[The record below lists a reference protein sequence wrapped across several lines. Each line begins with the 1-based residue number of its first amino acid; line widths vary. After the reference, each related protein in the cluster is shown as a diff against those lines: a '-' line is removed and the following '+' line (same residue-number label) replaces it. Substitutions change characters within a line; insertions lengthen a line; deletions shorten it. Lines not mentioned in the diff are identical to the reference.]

1 MPAVNRALLH
11 RLYDP
16 LDGGV
21 LLVSTDGQER
31 VLFAS
36 APLLR
41 MYGCASEEELERR
54 CGGTLRG
61 MVFERDYRPLR
72 LLAPE
77 GSGTCLVSY
86 HYQNEGG
93 HFRTLEGTVK
103 RARLSGA
110 DEVWVIQ
117 LVCVEERRA
126 MLSADT
132 LTGLPGK
139 KEFEKRALQL
149 AERNRARGTIEEFC
163 PVRFNLTNFRE
174 YNRLNGSQAGDACLR
189 MIAGT
194 LSKAFP
200 GQLLCHLTGDLF
212 EGLLRRDGLEEALSR
227 VARVVDDYTGN
238 DTITLKAGI
247 YLAGPK
253 DDRDAIVHSFDMA
266 KLACDSIAKDA
277 TRSYAFYTDDMGERF
292 KMRMYIVENFDRALR
307 SGYIRV
313 FFQPVVRTMS
323 GRLCGF
329 EALSRWQDPERGEI
343 SPAVFVPVLED
354 ARLVGKLD
362 AFVVD
367 RVARVIRDRQ
377 KNGLWALPVSF
388 NLSKIDFDV
397 ADPFSMVETA
407 VQRYAIPRECMCVE
421 VTESVMAYD
430 RQRISEVI
438 GQFHS
443 AGYQVWLD
451 DFGSE
456 YSSLNSLHRFDFD
469 ELKIDMGFFS
479 DFDAR
484 SRKIITSIVAMAKL
498 LGVGTL
504 AEGVESEEQVR
515 FLRDIGCGKIQ
526 GYYYGRP
533 MSLEECMAYCERRR
547 LRAEYPDEG
556 RVYAAAEQVNFI
568 TELPTAVFSASEGN
582 VRILH
587 ENEAYRAQLG
597 IARRGDTDD
606 SRATGQAARS
616 RSDQGVAYAGRAA
629 GEADETPRRPVFP
642 LKGRLNAFLERVARD
657 GRRHSLTFVDSGSY
671 YKLDARKIAGDDA
684 HWLGEVNAY
693 NISDGKDARS
703 VSLLDRVG
711 RYAVHIY
718 DGIYLLDVAHDRID
732 VLGCTHFRVSVG
744 QRFEGIGGSFRSFA
758 EELVHPDDRERFVRF
773 IDVDNIYRRFE
784 DSGRSEVGD
793 LFRVR
798 REDGAYHWTVY
809 HAIVLNET
817 TPRNI
822 LLCEREDIWEA
833 KTKADR
839 DQLLPVMVD
848 SMGVGPAVTVG
859 STRDIYRELVLAT
872 CRNAG
877 LKLFWKDADLRYVG
891 ASDSLLRYFG
901 IEGMDGLVGKSDAEL
916 GWHVDCAQVV
926 EQDRRIL
933 QQGESKRGSVE
944 HLVVHGELR
953 LVSVT
958 EFPYYD
964 GNRVA
969 GVAGYFVDLED
980 VRDLTRSDVMDAQT
994 GCLNA
999 RGMLSACVMYHDA
1012 LALHG
1017 ENYEALLMSVGE
1029 YSRVC
1034 KALGA
1039 QRAEELPK
1047 AIAAALLARAPRGA
1061 VIGRTGACRF
1071 MCLCKEADSSL
1082 ADELL
1087 EAADGAVREFG
1098 MMTSRGTTPNLLHAV
1113 AWGTEAKE
1121 ADGVLDLL
1129 RRRLRKVE
1137 TARFGE
1143 VPLVAG
1149 GGVSFAPECFEGL
1162 PDVVFVLDPKTY
1174 ELVYANRTFRDAYGI
1189 PGALPEGAKCYE
1201 ILEGRDAPCEKCPN
1215 DQLRLDAFHC
1225 HYVCNSRAAHDL
1237 LMRDTLALWHGRTLR
1252 FSLGY
1257 NLSDFVQSS
1266 SDADLQALYEIGAN
1280 DAISTGMGESDPDRG
1295 IRRMIERIS
1304 QYLGSER
1311 IMVFEERDDDT
1322 VSCTYEWCHA
1332 GQMPLIDELQGIR
1345 RADVEA
1351 LYRLFRTSH
1360 MAMVSDFE
1368 AFAHENPDVRLHI
1381 PDIRNFV
1388 SGHLVMS
1395 GASLGFTMVVNVA
1408 PSVFKGM
1415 EALLS
1420 TLTSFIAVMLRNRST
1435 LHDAMEQSRRD
1446 LLTGALNRR
1455 GLQRFFDEWKG
1466 GEPLALISCDLNGL
1480 KEVNDERGHAAGD
1493 SLIAEA
1499 ARTLI
1504 DIFDRDHVVRM
1515 GGDEF
1520 VAIAQGYDDLT
1531 AQRAVERIKGE
1542 LAYRGISMAVGY
1554 AVYDRARVDRPHDAG
1569 TAVASAG
1576 GGPSGEWPA
1585 VDLDALAKAADRS
1598 MYQDKARMYR
1608 RSEVMASEEVAED

>member
-1 MPAVNRALLH
+1 MPVVNRALLH

-21 LLVSTDGQER
+21 LLVSADGQER
-31 VLFAS
+31 ILFAS

-61 MVFERDYRPLR
+61 MVYERDYRPLR
-72 LLAPE
+72 LLAPD

-86 HYQNEGG
+86 HYQNEKG
-93 HFRTLEGTVK
+93 HFRTLEGTAK
-103 RARLSGA
+103 RARLAGA

-117 LVCVEERRA
+117 LVCAEERRA
-126 MLSADT
+126 LLSADT

-149 AERNRARGTIEEFC
+149 AERNRARGTIEELC

-174 YNRLNGSQAGDACLR
+174 YNRLNGSQSGDACLR
-189 MIAGT
+189 MIART
-194 LSKAFP
+194 LSEAFP

-212 EGLLRRDGLEEALSR
+212 EGLLKRDGLEEALSR
-227 VARVVDDYTGN
+227 AARVVDGYTRN
-238 DTITLKAGI
+238 DTITLKTGI

-307 SGYIRV
+307 NGYIRV
-313 FFQPVVRTMS
+313 YFQPVVRTMS
-323 GRLCGF
+323 GKLCGF
-329 EALSRWQDPERGEI
+329 EALSRWQDPVRGEI
-343 SPAVFVPVLED
+343 SPAIFVPVLED
-354 ARLVGKLD
+354 ARLVDKLD
-362 AFVVD
+362 AFVID
-367 RVARVIRDRQ
+367 RVARVIRDRRE
-377 KNGLWALPVSF
+377 NGMWALPVSF
-388 NLSKIDFDV
+388 NLSKVDFDV
-397 ADPFSMVETA
+397 ADPFDMVETA
-407 VQRYAIPRECMCVE
+407 VQRHAIPRESMCVE
-421 VTESVMAYD
+421 VTESVMAHD
-430 RQRISEVI
+430 RRRISEVI
-438 GQFHS
+438 GQFHN

-469 ELKIDMGFFS
+469 ELKIDMGFFR

-526 GYYYGRP
+526 GFYYGRP
-533 MSLEECMAYCERRR
+533 MSLEDSMTYCERRR
-547 LRAEYPDEG
+547 LHAEYPDEG

-568 TELPTAVFSASEGN
+568 TELPTAVFSFVDGN
-582 VRILH
+582 VRVLH
-587 ENEAYRAQLG
+587 ENDAYRAQL
-597 IARRGDTDD
+597 RHVRPGDAG
-606 SRATGQAARS
+606 SRSGASAGLLARS
-616 RSDQGVAYAGRAA
+616 RSEEKDLTHAGMPR
-629 GEADETPRRPVFP
+629 GDEGTGPRSPVFP
-642 LKGRLNAFLERVARD
+642 LKGRLNAFLEKVARD
-657 GRRHSLTFVDSGSY
+657 GRPHGITFVDGGSY
-671 YKLDARKIAGDDA
+671 YKLDARRIAGDET
-684 HWLGEVNAY
+684 HWLGEVNVY

-718 DGIYLLDVAHDRID
+718 DGIYLLDVAHDCID
-732 VLGCTHFRVSVG
+732 VLGCVHFRVTTG
-744 QRFEGIGGSFRSFA
+744 QRFEGIQESFRDFA
-758 EELVHPDDRERFVRF
+758 EKLVHPDDRARFMRFV
-773 IDVDNIYRRFE
+773 DVREIYRRFDE
-784 DSGRSEVGD
+784 SGRSEVGD

-809 HAIVLNET
+809 HAVVLDEAS
-817 TPRNI
+817 PRSV
-822 LLCEREDIWEA
+822 LLCEREDIWEF
-833 KTKADR
+833 KEDR
-839 DQLLPVMVD
+839 DQLLPVMVE
-848 SMGVGPAVTVG
+848 SMRVGPAVTVG
-859 STRDIYRELVLAT
+859 STRDIYRELILAM
-872 CRNAG
+872 CRGAG
-877 LKLFWKDADLRYVG
+877 LKVFWKDADLRYQG

-901 IEGMDGLVGKSDAEL
+901 IDGVDEIVGKTDAEL
-916 GWHVDCAQVV
+916 NWHADCAEVV

-933 QQGESKRGSVE
+933 RQGESKRGAVE
-944 HLVVHGELR
+944 HVVVNGEPR
-953 LVSVT
+953 EVSVT
-958 EFPYYD
+958 EFPYYE

-980 VRDLTRSDVMDAQT
+980 VRGLTRSHVVDAQT

-999 RGMLSACVMYHDA
+999 LGMVSACVMFHDA
-1012 LALHG
+1012 LSLHD

-1029 YSRVC
+1029 YPRLC
-1034 KALGA
+1034 RALGER
-1039 QRAEELPK
+1039 RAEDLPE
-1047 AIAAALLARAPRGA
+1047 AIAAALLAHASRGA
-1061 VIGRTGACRF
+1061 VIARMGACRF
-1071 MCLCKEADSSL
+1071 MCLCKESNSSQV
-1082 ADELL
+1082 DELL
-1087 EAADGAVREFG
+1087 DAASEAVRTFG
-1098 MMTSRGTTPNLLHAV
+1098 ETASRGTTPSLLHAV
-1113 AWGTEAKE
+1113 AWGTESKDVE
-1121 ADGVLDLL
+1121 GVLELL
-1129 RRRLRKVE
+1129 GKRIHKVE

-1143 VPLVAG
+1143 IPLVSG
-1149 GGVSFAPECFEGL
+1149 GGVSFSPECFEEL
-1162 PDVVFVLDPKTY
+1162 PDAVLALDPKTY
-1174 ELVYANRTFRDAYGI
+1174 DLVYANRACREAFGV

-1201 ILEGRDAPCEKCPN
+1201 VIEGRDSPCETCPN
-1215 DQLRLDAFHC
+1215 DQLRLDGFHC
-1225 HYVCNSRAAHDL
+1225 HYFCNSRAPHNL
-1237 LMRDTLALWHGRTLR
+1237 LMRDTLASWHGRTLR

-1266 SDADLQALYEIGAN
+1266 SDADVQTLYEIGAN
-1280 DAISTGMGESDPDRG
+1280 DAITVGMGESDPDRG
-1295 IRRMIERIS
+1295 IHRLIERIS

-1322 VSCTYEWCHA
+1322 VSCTYEWCSA

-1345 RADVEA
+1345 VADVGA
-1351 LYRLFRTSH
+1351 LYRMFRSRH
-1360 MAMVSDFE
+1360 VAMVSDFDE
-1368 AFAHENPDVRLHI
+1368 FARDNPDARLRI
-1381 PDIRNFV
+1381 PDIHNFV

-1395 GASLGFTMVVNVA
+1395 GASMGFTLVVNVA

-1420 TLTSFIAVMLRNRST
+1420 TLTSFIAVMLRTRNS
-1435 LHDAMEQSRRD
+1435 LQDAMEQSRRD

-1455 GLQRFFDEWKG
+1455 GFQRFFDEWEG

-1480 KEVNDERGHAAGD
+1480 KGVNDERGHAAGD
-1493 SLIAEA
+1493 DLIQEA

-1520 VAIAQGYDDLT
+1520 VAIAQGYDDLR
-1531 AQRAVERIKGE
+1531 AQRAVERIRGE

-1554 AVYDRARVDRPHDAG
+1554 AVYDGTLGANGSCEVDA
-1569 TAVASAG
+1569 
-1576 GGPSGEWPA
+1576 
-1585 VDLDALAKAADRS
+1585 DALVNAADRS

-1608 RSEVMASEEVAED
+1608 RGEVLEGERVGEG